1 MTLDGYSSFYYDV
14 PNYIMCHSCCQK
26 LCRDRWGYNL
36 YTPLKWIVKSCYL
49 IIVIA
54 LIKSYKRP
62 NTFNPDKEDVL
73 IPFDDLLIVYLL

>member
-1 MTLDGYSSFYYDV
+1 MTLDGYSSLYYDV
-14 PNYIMCHSCCQK
+14 PNYIMCHPCCHK

-36 YTPLKWIVKSCYL
+36 NTPLKWIVKSCYL